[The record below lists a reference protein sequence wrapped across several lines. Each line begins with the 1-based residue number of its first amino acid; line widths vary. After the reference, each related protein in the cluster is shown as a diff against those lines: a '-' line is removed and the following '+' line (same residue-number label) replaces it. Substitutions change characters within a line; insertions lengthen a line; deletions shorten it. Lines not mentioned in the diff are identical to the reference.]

1 MTAKEYLNQAFYLD
15 RRINSKLDMLATFRE
30 MAAKTTGVMQ
40 DDVVSHTRNVH
51 ALEDTVAKIVDMQS
65 EINMEID
72 RLVNT
77 KQEILRTIQEVQKPD
92 YQMLLELR
100 YICFRSW
107 EEIADRLCCT
117 VSNVYKMHAKALQE
131 VIVPKYSSSFQ

>member
-15 RRINSKLDMLATFRE
+15 RRINSKLDMLATLKE
-30 MAAKTTGVMQ
+30 MATKTTVVMQ
-40 DDVVSHTRNVH
+40 DDVVSHTKNVH
-51 ALEDTVAKIVDMQS
+51 ALEDAVSKIVDMQN

-72 RLVNT
+72 RLVDT

-117 VSNVYKMHAKALQE
+117 VSNVYKMHTKALQA
-131 VIVPKYSSSFQ
+131 VIVPKFSSKFQ